1 MRRAIGSLAAAGVLL
16 AAASIARP
24 AEAQTLDARRLGMG
38 GVVTS
43 DMAAARG
50 ANLAFR
56 AVPKG
61 RSHGSIPLP
70 LGLIQFASD
79 TPEFDPD
86 SPDFNVFEI
95 ADLITNPPLTLSL
108 SRPDPVSSDI
118 SIYIARDS
126 LSIDLED
133 LRRIVPESSL
143 QNGGVTHLPGVGFG
157 FRNAFAQMVPV
168 VHVQNELNL
177 DDALRSVLR
186 DAEPFTTRTRYG
198 LADAGV
204 AQGAISFQAGLA
216 YRVYHKTAPGEGEE
230 EDEGNEDPRRNGSTS
245 LYLGAGPKYLYGVAF
260 GDVRGFG
267 GATTGDTLFG
277 SGDPVAIDVAAR
289 TRHAIVGGDGGA
301 GHGTG
306 ADVGVVLYHR
316 NFEFGIGMND
326 LGSEIDWKVTE
337 RRHVYSDSL
346 NEFTTTEV
354 ASDREFTSRIPVT
367 TTINVAKRFGDTT
380 VAADIVDGPISTSI
394 HLGAEI
400 WMGMLAVRAGT
411 YRDANDQWQGA
422 LGGGIKFSRIGLDL
436 AIATHQRYV
445 EEKRAVEMAMSLTLY

>member
-1 MRRAIGSLAAAGVLL
+1 
-16 AAASIARP
+16 
-24 AEAQTLDARRLGMG
+24 MG

-43 DMAAARG
+43 DMPAASG

-61 RSHGSIPLP
+61 HTHRSIPLP

-108 SRPDPVSSDI
+108 SRPDPVSSDVA
-118 SIYIARDS
+118 IYIARDS

-133 LRRIVPESSL
+133 LRRIVPKSSL
-143 QNGGVTHLPGVGFG
+143 QHGGVTHLPEVGIG
-157 FRNAFAQMVPV
+157 FRNAFAQISPL
-168 VHVQNELNL
+168 VHVQNELEL
-177 DDALRSVLR
+177 GRELRAVLR
-186 DAEPFTTRTRYG
+186 DAEPFTTNTRYG

-204 AQGAISFQAGLA
+204 AQGAISLQVGVALRA
-216 YRVYHKTAPGEGEE
+216 YHSPAPGEGEE
-230 EDEGNEDPRRNGSTS
+230 EDEGDEDPRRNGSTS
-245 LYLGAGPKYLYGVAF
+245 LYLGAAPKYLYGVAF
-260 GDVRGFG
+260 GDVRGAG

-277 SGDPVAIDVAAR
+277 SGDPVSIDLVAR
-289 TRHAIVGGDGGA
+289 TRHAIAGGDGGS
-301 GHGTG
+301 GHGKG
-306 ADVGVVLYHR
+306 ADIGVVLYHR

-326 LGSEIDWKVTE
+326 FSSEISWNVTE

-354 ASDREFTSRIPVT
+354 AVDREFTSRIPVT
-367 TTINVAKRFGDTT
+367 TTINVAKRFGNTT
-380 VAADIVDGPISTSI
+380 VAADVVDGPISTSI
-394 HLGAEI
+394 HLGAEW
-400 WMGMLAVRAGT
+400 WMGSLAVRAGT

-422 LGGGIKFSRIGLDL
+422 LGGGIKFGGVGLDL

-445 EEKRAVEMAMSLTLY
+445 EEKRAVELAASLTLY